1 MFLYFR
7 RFFCLIRFGKPAED
21 NDVSAL
27 FVLCFHTENVWFRF
41 GRHKKSKAV
50 ERKIVG
56 RFRDFCICQTV

>member
-7 RFFCLIRFGKPAED
+7 RFFCLIRLESLLKIMT
-21 NDVSAL
+21 L
-27 FVLCFHTENVWFRF
+27 RLCMFYVFRVENVWFRF
-41 GRHKKSKAV
+41 GRHKKSRAV